1 MEDNT
6 GEAEPER
13 SEWQLVKMWMYNTFI
28 VGWRAAVG
36 LYMQKWQPGLIQL
49 YTRRQQVHNDRSAK
63 SDGQ

>member
-28 VGWRAAVG
+28 VGTGGAAVG
-36 LYMQKWQPGLIQL
+36 LYMQWRAQPGLYSAV
-49 YTRRQQVHNDRSAK
+49 YTKATSA
-63 SDGQ
+63 Q